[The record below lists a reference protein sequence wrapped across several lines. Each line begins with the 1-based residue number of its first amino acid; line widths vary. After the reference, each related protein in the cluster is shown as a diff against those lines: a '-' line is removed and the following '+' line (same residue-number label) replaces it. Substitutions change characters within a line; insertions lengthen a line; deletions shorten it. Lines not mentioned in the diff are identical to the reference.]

1 MAFRQEELTFTTSGA
16 TTSQNLAFD
25 AAVAAGSLLIAV
37 VIGGDAPGTKSISSV
52 TDSLGNTWTAG
63 INRTNTAG
71 ANDAYLSVWY
81 CVASSAGAC
90 TVTITANAL
99 ASTTWWYVAEFDAV
113 TSFDTS
119 DTNSLSLDTTAGT
132 QPFPHGVS
140 NAQTAPGLMI
150 ALNTCNPQASAFNTP
165 TGFTALGLITS
176 ANRLYYRYS
185 SVAEAYADVISN
197 MQSSSAGNL
206 DVALG
211 VLSFLTVT
219 SNEIVDNLDAIC
231 CSEGDHGTVTNAG
244 GGQSNGAEPF
254 QTPMI
259 GAVLG
264 CVGGGTV
271 PTQANIVW
279 AETWWG

>member
-1 MAFRQEELTFTTSGA
+1 MALRQEELTFTTSGV
-16 TTSQNLAFD
+16 TTSQALAFD

-37 VIGGDAPGTKSISSV
+37 VIGGDSPGTKSISNV
-52 TDSLGNTWTAG
+52 TDSLGNTWTSG
-63 INRTNTAG
+63 INSTNTAG

-81 CVASSAGAC
+81 CLASSAGAC

-113 TSFDTS
+113 TSFDAS
-119 DTNSLSLDTTAGT
+119 DTNSLSLDTTSGT

-140 NAQTAPGLMI
+140 GAQSAPGLMI
-150 ALNTCNPQASAFNTP
+150 ALNTCNPQASAFSTP

-185 SVAEAYADVISN
+185 SVAETFASIVSN

-211 VLSFLTVT
+211 VLSFLTTT
-219 SNEIVDNLDAIC
+219 SDEIVDNLDSIC
-231 CSEGDHGTVTNAG
+231 CSEGDPGTVSAG
-244 GGQSNGAEPF
+244 GGQSHGADPF
-254 QTPMI
+254 QTPLI
-259 GAVLG
+259 GDVLG
-264 CVGGGTV
+264 CVGGGLV
-271 PTQANIVW
+271 PTQADIVW
-279 AETWWG
+279 SETWWG